1 VLLCILYIK
10 KEKIMKKVLILSSVL
25 MLSAYNANAAGL
37 YIGAGYGNSDPD
49 FTVNVLTEASSSD
62 SYAGYEQVVAGWP
75 NAEKENA
82 LGWWASPWE
91 AGLPEEWVF
100 DTEKN
105 KTYSFSI
112 GWAIPRNPFRFE
124 FEYLKSSFSA
134 SGFLM
139 NVYPGAG
146 GEYCST
152 KDCNG
157 GEKTPTNVYTFD
169 LGYDSGEEADL
180 DVSSYMANVLFEIPG
195 LGNID
200 PYIGYGYGISKI
212 KGVLVGEDG
221 PFSTKNGTTTQ
232 LIAGVEYRVS
242 DTPLILG
249 LEYKKLKVDNVD
261 DDYFLNSSYTYKH
274 DMIMFKVKYDFIS
287 DKY

>member
-1 VLLCILYIK
+1 
-10 KEKIMKKVLILSSVL
+10 

-49 FTVNVLTEASSSD
+49 FVIDSLTADSD
-62 SYAGYEQVVAGWP
+62 STNVVPDDEGYIGAYPGWDLIAGWP
-75 NAEKENA
+75 NATEGNA
-82 LGWWASPWE
+82 AGYWASEWE
-91 AGLPEEWVF
+91 AGLPEKYVL

-124 FEYLKSSFSA
+124 FEYLKSSFKST
-134 SGFLM
+134 GM
-139 NVYPGAG
+139 MMYVYPKNGAWVNEQG
-146 GEYCST
+146 T
-152 KDCNG
+152 
-157 GEKTPTNVYTFD
+157 TIPTDVYEFD
-169 LGYDSGEEADL
+169 LGLGPSEALNVDAT
-180 DVSSYMANVLFEIPG
+180 SYMANVLFEIPG
-195 LGNID
+195 FGNVD
-200 PYIGYGYGISKI
+200 PYIGYGYGVTKLDAEVFGSKS
-212 KGVLVGEDG
+212 GSDNE
-221 PFSTKNGTTTQ
+221 TTTQ

-249 LEYKKLKVDNVD
+249 IEYKKLKMDQAKEKSAPD
-261 DDYFLNSSYTYKH
+261 DGSFDYKH

>member
-1 VLLCILYIK
+1 
-10 KEKIMKKVLILSSVL
+10 

-49 FTVNVLTEASSSD
+49 FVIDSLTAD
-62 SYAGYEQVVAGWP
+62 STDVDPDVGAYPGWDLIEGWPTAEKGNAAGY
-75 NAEKENA
+75 
-82 LGWWASPWE
+82 WASEWE
-91 AGLPEEWVF
+91 AGLPEKYVL

-134 SGFLM
+134 SGM
-139 NVYPGAG
+139 MMYVYPKDGAWV
-146 GEYCST
+146 EYDENDDIVKEIPTDVYDFDLVFENS
-152 KDCNG
+152 
-157 GEKTPTNVYTFD
+157 EKTEFD
-169 LGYDSGEEADL
+169 AT
-180 DVSSYMANVLFEIPG
+180 SYMANVLFEIPG
-195 LGNID
+195 FGNID
-200 PYIGYGYGISKI
+200 PYIGYGYGVTKI
-212 KGVLVGEDG
+212 KGTFMGEPGYKTDD
-221 PFSTKNGTTTQ
+221 GTTTQ

-249 LEYKKLKVDNVD
+249 LEYKKLKMDKAKEVLDPTVSFD
-261 DDYFLNSSYTYKH
+261 YKH
-274 DMIMFKVKYDFIS
+274 DMSMFKVKYDFIS